1 MIDKDD
7 LKSTLKE
14 SIIVIDFEKKDGTIR
29 SMRCTLMEQFLPTPP
44 RYIPIDAPK
53 RKENPDVL
61 AVWDLDINN
70 WRSFR
75 YDSIR
80 AITVG

>member
-1 MIDKDD
+1 MIDRDD

-29 SMRCTLMEQFLPTPP
+29 SMRCTLMEQFLPTPSAYVP
-44 RYIPIDAPK
+44 TDAPK